1 MGGRPPLDL
10 EVVLYGILLVLS
22 EGCSWRAIDRKEAN
36 WNSVYRYFRRWCR
49 EGVWAAVLEGSVP
62 ERKRQCLFLDSTH
75 VKVHKSG
82 SNPAGGQQ
90 FQALGRT
97 KGGLNTKIH
106 AAVDE
111 RGVPIALLLSAGN
124 EADVTCAP
132 ETLGEVECER
142 LVGDKGY
149 DSDGFRAWLRE
160 RGIRPCI
167 PPRSGRL
174 HPERYSK
181 ASYRKRHLVENFFE
195 KLKRC
200 RRVAT
205 RYDKLQET
213 FFGFVCLAASLI
225 AGK

>member
-1 MGGRPPLDL
+1 M
-10 EVVLYGILLVLS
+10 VLYGILVVLS
-22 EGCSWRAIDRKEAN
+22 EGCSWRAIDREGAN
-36 WNSVYRYFRRWCR
+36 WNSVYHYFRRWCA
-49 EGVWAAVLEGSVP
+49 EGIWTAVLDRCGP
-62 ERKRQCLFLDSTH
+62 AIKGKRLFLDSTH

-106 AAVDE
+106 AAVD
-111 RGVPIALLLSAGN
+111 GKGNPAALLLSAGN
-124 EADVTCAP
+124 EADVSCAP
-132 ETLGEVECER
+132 ETLEGVECEV

-149 DSDGFRAWLRE
+149 DSDGFRDWLRQ
-160 RGIRPCI
+160 RGSRPCI
-167 PPRSGRL
+167 PPRSNRL

-195 KLKRC
+195 RLKRF
-200 RRVAT
+200 RRVAN

-213 FFGFVCLAASLI
+213 FFGFVCLAATLI
-225 AGK
+225 VNS